1 MKTYS
6 VNITEAAYKR
16 IRSEVTVATLANPEG
31 ATLLQ
36 EFLTKLFKSWDKGEA
51 SEIKLRSEAL
61 DNQ

>member
-16 IRSEVTVATLANPEG
+16 IRSEVTVAVLSNPEG

-36 EFLTKLFKSWDKGEA
+36 EFLMKLFKSWDGGEVP
-51 SEIKLRSEAL
+51 EIKLRSEAL